1 MSKKLGLKY
10 FSKTLSGK
18 LEKYNRKKGGSV
30 SGISNKIPSISN
42 SSGVADSKL
51 KETIYLYPIF
61 NSNSCTGARSFADD
75 YVDIV
80 LSSTDSSLFKRDFI
94 MGGFQLSFK
103 RLGSKGGKFI
113 PITDGSILIDSDRV
127 KLQNVIFDS
136 MVDTMSSESHRS
148 EDTTNVPGDID
159 ISDMSIFPNPFVA
172 NSYSMFVY
180 NPEDNNQLKNIS
192 GIISFSLGN
201 MNQYY
206 GDDVNLFNFYLNDI
220 CVGDIEDAHSGRYSY
235 NSVKNIPLVLCRIRG
250 LKNIFD
256 VDNICLDD
264 VIISDINGRSIEDY
278 GYNVVSMCN
287 RDYITNKSL
296 TGIGKK

>member
-1 MSKKLGLKY
+1 MFKKLGLKY
-10 FSKTLSGK
+10 FSKTLSGR

-30 SGISNKIPSISN
+30 SGISNKIPLISN
-42 SSGVADSKL
+42 LSGGADLKL
-51 KETIYLYPIF
+51 KNNIYLYPIF

-80 LSSTDSSLFKRDFI
+80 LTSTDSSLFKRDFI

-103 RLGSKGGKFI
+103 RLDGRGGKFI
-113 PITDGSILIDSDRV
+113 PITDGPILIDSDRV
-127 KLQNVIFDS
+127 NLQNAIFDS
-136 MVDTMSSESHRS
+136 MIGDMNS
-148 EDTTNVPGDID
+148 EDRHSDKPLMPSDGID

-180 NPEDNNQLKNIS
+180 NYEDNNQIKNIS

-206 GDDVNLFNFYLNDI
+206 GDNVNLFNFYLNNI
-220 CVGDIEDAHSGRYSY
+220 CVNDIEDAYSGRY
-235 NSVKNIPLVLCRIRG
+235 NSIKNVPLVLCRIRG

-256 VDNICLDD
+256 VENICLDD
-264 VIISDINGRSIEDY
+264 IIISDISGRSIEEY
-278 GYNVVSMCN
+278 GYNVVGMCN
-287 RDYITNKSL
+287 KDYITNKSL
-296 TGIGKK
+296 TGIVKK